1 MFSLA
6 NKKVLL
12 GVTGGIA
19 AFKTPMLVRLLKKAG
34 AEVQVLMTPTA
45 HRFVTAETLA
55 TLSGNPVFTE
65 FFSDSH
71 GQWNN
76 HVELGIWPDLMVIA
90 PATSN
95 SISKMAA
102 GAADNL
108 LLTTLLSARCPVL
121 LAPAMDLDMY
131 EHESLQSN
139 LQLLATRG
147 YLIEEPQ
154 HGELASGLVGKGRMA
169 EPDDIFNRIGD
180 LLTPVKG
187 LIGKKVL
194 VTAGPTQEAIDPVRY
209 LSNHSTGKMG
219 YAIAE
224 TFAACGAEVSLISG
238 PVHIPAPANVK
249 LLRVESALEMQAAC
263 DELFANADITV
274 MSAAV
279 ADYRIQDIAEEKIK
293 KSEEQLTLH
302 LVKNPDILAGL
313 GNKKQ
318 THQVLI
324 GFALE
329 TFNEVAF
336 AHKKLQDKNLDII
349 VLNSLKDNGAGF
361 GHDTNKITLI
371 SSNQARELPLKS
383 KKAAALDIVQE
394 SAYLLHQKIQ

>member
-76 HVELGIWPDLMVIA
+76 HVELGIWPDIMVIA

>member
-1 MFSLA
+1 
-6 NKKVLL
+6 
-12 GVTGGIA
+12 
-19 AFKTPMLVRLLKKAG
+19 
-34 AEVQVLMTPTA
+34 
-45 HRFVTAETLA
+45 
-55 TLSGNPVFTE
+55 
-65 FFSDSH
+65 
-71 GQWNN
+71 
-76 HVELGIWPDLMVIA
+76 
-90 PATSN
+90 
-95 SISKMAA
+95 
-102 GAADNL
+102 
-108 LLTTLLSARCPVL
+108 
-121 LAPAMDLDMY
+121 
-131 EHESLQSN
+131 
-139 LQLLATRG
+139 
-147 YLIEEPQ
+147 
-154 HGELASGLVGKGRMA
+154 
-169 EPDDIFNRIGD
+169 
-180 LLTPVKG
+180 
-187 LIGKKVL
+187 
-194 VTAGPTQEAIDPVRY
+194 
-209 LSNHSTGKMG
+209 MG

-302 LVKNPDILAGL
+302 LVKNPDILVGL

-336 AHKKLQDKNLDII
+336 AHKKLQDKNLDMI

>member
-76 HVELGIWPDLMVIA
+76 HVELGIWPDLMVVA

-169 EPDDIFNRIGD
+169 EPDDIFNHIGD

-238 PVHIPAPANVK
+238 PVHIPEPANVK

-263 DELFANADITV
+263 DELFAESDITV

-302 LVKNPDILAGL
+302 LVRNPDILAGL
-313 GNKKQ
+313 GKKKQ
-318 THQVLI
+318 ANQVLI

-336 AHKKLQDKNLDII
+336 AHKKMQDKNLDMI
-349 VLNSLKDNGAGF
+349 VLNSLKDTGAGF

-383 KKAAALDIVQE
+383 KKSAALDIVQD
-394 SAYLLHQKIQ
+394 SANLLHQKIQ

>member
-6 NKKVLL
+6 NKKILL

-55 TLSGNPVFTE
+55 TLSGNPVFTD

-76 HVELGIWPDLMVIA
+76 HVELGIWPDLIVVA

-102 GAADNL
+102 GSADNL
-108 LLTTLLSARCPVL
+108 LLTTLLSARCPIL

-139 LQLLATRG
+139 LQLLATRD

-169 EPDDIFNRIGD
+169 EPEVLFNRIGD
-180 LLTPVKG
+180 ILTPVKG
-187 LIGKKVL
+187 LVGKKVL
-194 VTAGPTQEAIDPVRY
+194 ITAGPTKESIDPVRF

-224 TFAACGAEVSLISG
+224 TFAACGAEVTLVSG
-238 PVHIPAPANVK
+238 PVQLQAPSYINTVH
-249 LLRVESALEMQAAC
+249 VESALEMQAAC
-263 DELFANADITV
+263 DQVFAQSDIVV

-279 ADYRIQDIAEEKIK
+279 ADYRPMQVAAEKIK
-293 KSEEQLTLH
+293 KSEDNLTLQ
-302 LVKNPDILAGL
+302 LVKNPDILAGM
-313 GNKKQ
+313 GKKKLA
-318 THQVLI
+318 HQVLI

-329 TFNEVAF
+329 TFNETEF
-336 AHKKLQDKNLDII
+336 AHKKLQDKNLDMI
-349 VLNSLKDNGAGF
+349 VLNSLRDAGAGF

-383 KKAAALDIVQE
+383 KKAAALDIVE
-394 SAYLLHQKIQ
+394 EAAHLLDQKIK

>member
-6 NKKVLL
+6 NKKILL

-55 TLSGNPVFTE
+55 TLSGNPVFTD

-76 HVELGIWPDLMVIA
+76 HVELGIWPDLIVVA

-102 GAADNL
+102 GSADNL
-108 LLTTLLSARCPVL
+108 LLTTLLSARCPIL

-139 LQLLATRG
+139 LQLLATRD

-169 EPDDIFNRIGD
+169 EPEVLFNRIGD
-180 LLTPVKG
+180 ILTPVKG
-187 LIGKKVL
+187 LVGKKVL
-194 VTAGPTQEAIDPVRY
+194 ITAGPTKESIDPVRF

-224 TFAACGAEVSLISG
+224 TFAACGAEVTLVSG
-238 PVHIPAPANVK
+238 PVQLQAPSYINTVH
-249 LLRVESALEMQAAC
+249 VESALEMQAAC
-263 DELFANADITV
+263 DQVFAQSDIVV

-279 ADYRIQDIAEEKIK
+279 ADYRPMQVAAEKIK
-293 KSEEQLTLH
+293 KSEDNLTLQ
-302 LVKNPDILAGL
+302 LVKNPDILAGM
-313 GNKKQ
+313 GKRSWHIK
-318 THQVLI
+318 
-324 GFALE
+324 F
-329 TFNEVAF
+329 
-336 AHKKLQDKNLDII
+336 
-349 VLNSLKDNGAGF
+349 
-361 GHDTNKITLI
+361 
-371 SSNQARELPLKS
+371 
-383 KKAAALDIVQE
+383 
-394 SAYLLHQKIQ
+394 

>member
-55 TLSGNPVFTE
+55 TLSGNPVFSE

-71 GQWNN
+71 GKWNN

-95 SISKMAA
+95 SISKMAS

-293 KSEEQLTLH
+293 KSEEQLTLN

-336 AHKKLQDKNLDII
+336 AHKKLQDKNLDMI